1 METSQPNL
9 HKKGMN
15 KIKLLIIGVVIIIG
29 IFLYPHL
36 VEIANLDNLRGF
48 VYQFGVF
55 APVAFSVVYVV
66 AGLLFV
72 PLSLFSI
79 AGGVLFGTVKGT
91 IVIVVA
97 ATTAAM
103 LSFILAR
110 PFHSL
115 IPRSEAGIIHKLQHR
130 IEKQLDHNTFQTILI
145 LRLLFPPYIIFSYA
159 CGLVR
164 TCKFWPY
171 SSATFF
177 SNIVGSF
184 VFVYLGASLDK
195 GLQALLLP
203 AVLVALVIFIPKVVR
218 KFTKLRINQEI
229 KK

>member
-1 METSQPNL
+1 MKQSN
-9 HKKGMN
+9 KKGVN
-15 KIKLLIIGVVIIIG
+15 KFKLLIIGVVIAIG
-29 IFLYPHL
+29 ILLYPYL
-36 VEIANLDNLRGF
+36 VEIANLENLRGF
-48 VYQFGVF
+48 VYKFGFF
-55 APVAFSVVYVV
+55 APVAFSVIYIF

-79 AGGVLFGTVKGT
+79 AGGVLFGTIKGT
-91 IVIVVA
+91 LIIVLA
-97 ATTAAM
+97 ATIAAM

-110 PFHSL
+110 PFNSL
-115 IPRSEAGIIHKLQHR
+115 IPRSEAGIIQKLQQR
-130 IEKQLDHNTFQTILI
+130 IEKQLHKNTFQTILI
-145 LRLLFPPYIIFSYA
+145 LRLLFPPYILFSYA

-195 GLQALLLP
+195 GLQALILP
-203 AVLVALVIFIPKVVR
+203 VILVALVIFIPKVVR
-218 KFTKLRINQEI
+218 KFTTLRINQEV